1 MSIKVKPDDL
11 SKEILKQMEI
21 YTEEVERKVAEA
33 VIKVG
38 DQTAKDLR
46 TVNQVAGS
54 NVWKNYPRGWSNQK
68 KKTRGKQISEVHN
81 RTEYR
86 LTHLLEHG
94 HVIKNGTGRTYGRT
108 RSFEHIGPVNEEA
121 QKRLEEAIMEAIEK
135 G

>member
-1 MSIKVKPDDL
+1 MSIKVRPDDL

-54 NVWKNYPRGWSNQK
+54 NVWKNYPRGWTNQK
-68 KKTRGKQISEVHN
+68 TKTRGKQISEVHN

-86 LTHLLEHG
+86 LTHLLENG
-94 HVIKNGTGRTYGRT
+94 HVIKNGTGRVFGRT
-108 RSFEHIGPVNEEA
+108 REFPHISVAEA
-121 QKRLEEAIMEAIEK
+121 KAVEMLEEKIKEAIE

>member
-1 MSIKVKPDDL
+1 MSIKVRPDDL

-54 NVWKNYPRGWSNQK
+54 NVWKNYPRGWTNQK
-68 KKTRGKQISEVHN
+68 TKTRGKQISEIHN

-86 LTHLLEHG
+86 LTHLLENG
-94 HVIKNGTGRTYGRT
+94 HVIKNGTGRVFGRT
-108 RSFEHIGPVNEEA
+108 REFPHISVAEA
-121 QKRLEEAIMEAIEK
+121 KAVEMLEEKIKEAIE

>member
-1 MSIKVKPDDL
+1 MSIKVRPDDL

-38 DQTAKDLR
+38 DQTAKGLR

-68 KKTRGKQISEVHN
+68 KKTRGNIINWKL
-81 RTEYR
+81 
-86 LTHLLEHG
+86 LTIAGQNANWSGKSIHSS
-94 HVIKNGTGRTYGRT
+94 GRG
-108 RSFEHIGPVNEEA
+108 FA
-121 QKRLEEAIMEAIEK
+121 
-135 G
+135 

>member
-1 MSIKVKPDDL
+1 MSIKVRPDDL

-94 HVIKNGTGRTYGRT
+94 HVIKNGTGRVFGRT
-108 RSFEHIGPVNEEA
+108 REFPHISVAEA
-121 QKRLEEAIMEAIEK
+121 KAVEMLEEKIKEAIE